1 MSRTC
6 ELTGVKPL
14 FGQNVSH
21 SNRKTKRKFLP
32 NLCNV
37 TLVSDSLNKKV
48 RLRISAG
55 TLRTID
61 NKGGLDGFLLSRSSR
76 QLTTRASEL
85 RKTIEIALAKKNTN
99 K

>member
-37 TLVSDSLNKKV
+37 TLLSDSLNKKV
-48 RLRISAG
+48 KLRVSAG

-61 NKGGLDGFLLSRSSR
+61 NKGGLDGFLLSRKSK
-76 QLTTRASEL
+76 QLTARASEL
-85 RKTIEIALAKKNTN
+85 KKTIEIAIAKKKTT